1 MTDRITLRGLRVR
14 GYHGVFDHER
24 RDGQDFVVDVV
35 LSVDTSAAGRS
46 DDLSDTIHYGVLAEE
61 LAADVARDPLNLIE
75 ALAQR
80 LAERCLLNP
89 RVEEVEV
96 TVHKPQA
103 PVTVPIAD
111 VTVTITRRQ
120 PARYAHNVPDSD
132 PGPARYAHNVP
143 ESEIGRSA
151 S

>member
-14 GYHGVFDHER
+14 GYHGVLDHER

-111 VTVTITRRQ
+111 VAVTITRRQ

>member
-1 MTDRITLRGLRVR
+1 MTDRIMLRGLRVR
-14 GYHGVFDHER
+14 GYHGVFDDER
-24 RDGQDFVVDVV
+24 RDGQDFVIDVV

-61 LAADVARDPLNLIE
+61 LAEDVARDPLNLIE

-80 LAERCLLNP
+80 LAERCLLHP

-103 PVTVPIAD
+103 PVTVPIVD
-111 VTVTITRRQ
+111 VALTITRRR
-120 PARYAHNVPDSD
+120 P
-132 PGPARYAHNVP
+132 
-143 ESEIGRSA
+143 
-151 S
+151 

>member
-1 MTDRITLRGLRVR
+1 MTDRIILRGLRVR
-14 GYHGVFDHER
+14 GHHGVFEHER
-24 RDGQDFVVDVV
+24 RDGQDFVIDVV
-35 LSVDTSAAGRS
+35 LSMDTSAAGRS
-46 DDLSDTIHYGVLAEE
+46 DDLNDTIHYGILAEE
-61 LAADVARDPLNLIE
+61 LAANVARDPLNLIE

-111 VTVTITRRQ
+111 VAVTITRRQ